1 MRRDRVTTLEQAF
14 IVGLS
19 LALVL
24 AIGTQAWAQGRQT
37 GTLRGSAQDSTDA
50 ILPGV
55 TVTARSDALQGAR
68 TTVTDLNGN
77 YEIIGL
83 PPGQYT
89 ASFAL
94 QGFTTVDDQVAV
106 PLGGVATVNVT
117 MLVGTVAEAIQVTAQ
132 VPTPLTTTQTSQNI
146 ISEQIEQL
154 PLGRTLFRI
163 AELAP
168 GLTANTPNNGQIAIN
183 GSFAF
188 DNIYLI
194 DGVDIND
201 NFSAR
206 PTTSSSRMRSKR
218 CRC

>member
-1 MRRDRVTTLEQAF
+1 MRRDRVPTLEQAF

-94 QGFTTVDDQVAV
+94 QGFTTV
-106 PLGGVATVNVT
+106 GVKPI
-117 MLVGTVAEAIQVTAQ
+117 L
-132 VPTPLTTTQTSQNI
+132 S
-146 ISEQIEQL
+146 
-154 PLGRTLFRI
+154 
-163 AELAP
+163 
-168 GLTANTPNNGQIAIN
+168 
-183 GSFAF
+183 
-188 DNIYLI
+188 
-194 DGVDIND
+194 
-201 NFSAR
+201 
-206 PTTSSSRMRSKR
+206 
-218 CRC
+218 